1 MEIHYLLCISCK
13 QEIWMFNVMKVYND
27 MFKQKGN
34 SAQSRQKV
42 TVNGI

>member
-1 MEIHYLLCISCK
+1 MEIHYLLCISSK
-13 QEIWMFNVMKVYND
+13 REIWMFNVMKVYND

-34 SAQSRQKV
+34 SAQSQQKV